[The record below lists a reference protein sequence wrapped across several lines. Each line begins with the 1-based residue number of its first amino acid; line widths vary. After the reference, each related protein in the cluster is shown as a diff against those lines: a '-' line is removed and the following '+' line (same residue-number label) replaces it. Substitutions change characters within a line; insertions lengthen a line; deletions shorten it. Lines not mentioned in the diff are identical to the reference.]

1 MTYQPGGFA
10 PLSPLGRNS
19 LKHKNW
25 NCLSS
30 ILGKLYHWFFFV
42 LFFLFGRVSE
52 SHQVDD
58 IPEDYKN
65 RTKQSDVDLRVPGQS
80 SNLLKK
86 TGDS

>member
-30 ILGKLYHWFFFV
+30 ILGKLYQCVFFF
-42 LFFLFGRVSE
+42 FLYWVGRVSE

>member
-30 ILGKLYHWFFFV
+30 ILGKLYHCFV
-42 LFFLFGRVSE
+42 LFFLCWVGRVSE

>member
-30 ILGKLYHWFFFV
+30 ILGKLYQCFFF
-42 LFFLFGRVSE
+42 FFLCWVGRVSE

-65 RTKQSDVDLRVPGQS
+65 RTKQSDVDLRVPGQN